1 MYRRGLKRILELQE
15 RSSSPSFSYT
25 KILLGERINFL
36 EFQFGYGVCKLFLS
50 LHSGMHT
57 SISTHIWICWGE
69 TIYRVSWDL
78 PIGHNWARNSFFSD
92 IPEFPLVPIGHE
104 QTWLWKA
111 DSLVIGW
118 LVHKSESLV
127 AFNALWIY
135 FPLEINDRCWS
146 DDLRMYSRWIAWVF
160 FRRLIHNSW
169 NRLLSVWQTLKTNL
183 HLHLTS
189 DARTS
194 NLTTDK
200 LTQKISGA

>member
-1 MYRRGLKRILELQE
+1 MTVWDVFERLKRILELQE

-50 LHSGMHT
+50 LHSRMHT
-57 SISTHIWICWGE
+57 SISTQLVWICWGE

-78 PIGHNWARNSFFSD
+78 SVGHNWARNSFFSD

-118 LVHKSESLV
+118 LVRKSECLV

-135 FPLEINDRCWS
+135 FPL
-146 DDLRMYSRWIAWVF
+146 DDLRMYFRWILECSLSAWF
-160 FRRLIHNSW
+160 ITPEIDS
-169 NRLLSVWQTLKTNL
+169 
-183 HLHLTS
+183 
-189 DARTS
+189 
-194 NLTTDK
+194 
-200 LTQKISGA
+200 